1 MQIETGFTQRNTT
14 IDILRAFTMVMMIF
28 VNDFWTVRGVPH
40 WMEHAATHEDFLGLS
55 DVVFPL
61 FLFVVGMSV
70 PYAIE
75 RRLRNGYTGLST
87 IAHILTRTLAL
98 VIMGVFIVNTEQ
110 GLSPEAGMSMPL
122 FRTLMVTAFFMIW
135 NIYPKSEGRIRYL
148 HLALQL
154 LGVLILLYL
163 AFIYRDVRGG
173 VMQARWWGI
182 LGQIGWTYL
191 VCSIIYLFVRNRIT
205 YLFLFWLG
213 FILLC
218 MVQSS
223 DLIPRESFVN
233 TLLQIFNIGT
243 GANVAFTMGGILFTL
258 LIVRYAG
265 MTPRRK
271 VFFLLLTMLLLLIA
285 ATLSRNLWIISKNLG
300 TPSWVLYCTAIAI
313 GAYGLFN
320 QAVVRGKAAWFN
332 IIKPAGTATLTSY
345 LIPYLLYSLFYGFL
359 SLSFPN
365 WMKEGGVGLITSAL
379 FAFLCVGVTAL
390 LSRAGIRIKL

>member
-1 MQIETGFTQRNTT
+1 
-14 IDILRAFTMVMMIF
+14 
-28 VNDFWTVRGVPH
+28 
-40 WMEHAATHEDFLGLS
+40 
-55 DVVFPL
+55 VVFPL

-98 VIMGVFIVNTEQ
+98 AIMGVFIVNTEQ
-110 GLSPEAGMSMPL
+110 GLSPDAGMSMPL

-135 NIYPKSEGRIRYL
+135 NIYPKSDGRIRYL

-163 AFIYRDVRGG
+163 AFIYRDARGG

-205 YLFLFWLG
+205 HIFLFWLG

-233 TLLQIFNIGT
+233 TLLQTFNIGT

-320 QAVVRGKAAWFN
+320 GAVVRGKAAWFN

-359 SLSFPN
+359 SLSFPD

-379 FAFLCVGVTAL
+379 FAFLCVGITAL
-390 LSRAGIRIKL
+390 FSRAGIRIKL

>member
-191 VCSIIYLFVRNRIT
+191 VCSIIYLFVRNRMAHI
-205 YLFLFWLG
+205 FLFWLG

-258 LIVRYAG
+258 LIVRYAS